1 MSGQRWD
8 QRFFASTR
16 GRVVMLLR
24 RSTRTVN
31 ELAGEL
37 ELTDNAVR
45 AHLATLERDGLVQQ
59 EGLRRG
65 AGKPSYAYGLSPEAE
80 ALFPKAYAPVLAA
93 VVETVRER
101 RGDDEA
107 RLVLREAGRRL
118 AEAPA
123 ASVAVEDR
131 VARAVAAL
139 DALGGLA
146 EAVPEGD
153 HYLLRGRACP
163 LADVVEHAPDA
174 CQLAEALLAET
185 TGLQVCECCDRESD
199 PPRCR
204 FELRLASG
212 D

>member
-24 RSTRTVN
+24 RSSRTVN
-31 ELAGEL
+31 ELADEL

-45 AHLATLERDGLVQQ
+45 AHLTTLERDGLVQQ

-65 AGKPSYAYGLSPEAE
+65 AGKPSYAYGLSPDAE

-93 VVETVRER
+93 VVEAVRER

-107 RLVLREAGRRL
+107 RLVLREAGTRL
-118 AEAPA
+118 AAPP
-123 ASVAVEDR
+123 AVDMPVEER
-131 VARAVAAL
+131 IARATEAIG
-139 DALGGLA
+139 ALGGLA
-146 EAVPEGD
+146 EVEPEGD

-163 LADVVEHAPDA
+163 LADVVQRAPDA
-174 CQLAEALLAET
+174 CQIAEALLAGT
-185 TGLQVCECCDRESD
+185 TGLAVCECCDRESD

-204 FELRLASG
+204 FQLQPISAG
-212 D
+212 